1 MRKNAITS
9 ALSGKS
15 KIFLLVCLA
24 AAFAA
29 DLAVFVTL
37 LVLGAGAEYWAFP
50 LVFLLADAL
59 FIVQAAFS
67 NFRFSYTVWQ
77 IVIYCLL
84 TAAMLISTVVCN
96 ICVGET
102 AFTDTASALLIATHA
117 VALFAVIFGYVY
129 AARSIAGGKTAQ
141 TFAVIVITALCVSI
155 TGLYGAFLGFGG
167 YFGQGGGIRPVK
179 YAMDADGNYIAV
191 GTVGAKGDTVVIPEE
206 FNGKKVSAVYSS
218 VFVSEGVKDIYLECS
233 ADVTFLPDNLV
244 MPDGELKIFAE
255 KDAIDRFKAKF
266 YNLYSLGDPTALELA
281 NKTVPYGLDND
292 EVYVT
297 FAYSSDSF
305 ENANGKPLPTWYGK
319 KGDLLDM
326 SYFDE
331 IPYAK
336 YSDKLCDEDLAWCW
350 NSVKDKV
357 ILSDFS
363 INGGDNNGKV
373 NESLVEY
380 VEFER
385 IYAVYPGESNDLL
398 HSTDVEFVYTQT
410 DETKPYKLTT
420 AKNAD
425 KITQPFKRDGFSVKW
440 SYAVSATAGYR
451 TEFDSLS
458 SALEYKT
465 DRVFWIFPKW
475 KMNAPQLNLSSDL
488 ADNTVVYGDGVTL
501 TAEAAPPADGFKL
514 EYLWKF
520 NSEEIE
526 GLSGSVY
533 GIDMARRTHA
543 GEYLVN
549 VKATTEGSSLY
560 ANTVQTLNLK
570 VDRRPVTVE
579 WELPSEDEL
588 VYDNTLKKVTCKIK
602 DGDVITFNGVKDD
615 LGLSKTKFFC
625 FSAGSTTLRAVL
637 TGNDEDNYVISDGSD
652 ARTIVIKQAP
662 LTVTVHVKDKYYDG
676 ETNTCTYEIE
686 GGIGDDKIEIYM
698 QGLTSSAGTHR
709 VTCRLG
715 INRPSTNY
723 YIAECN
729 EPEYTIFKQPLVIEW
744 IIAGDDGFVYDGERH
759 DIVLTAK
766 GTQGKFAGAVCNGYV
781 APDEYSLINAGTH
794 TVGTYILNSNYEVLS
809 GATHTFN
816 IKKRVVNE
824 VRLINKDKQMVYS
837 GYEHTPDCVITG
849 VGKDAGKT
857 IYVTG
862 RGEVN
867 AGTYTFKPD
876 GIEAD
881 YAGNYELGAVDYSGL
896 VYTIKPATAYVIWN
910 GLEITY
916 DGKAHTPAASAGD
929 LKIEVKREGAG
940 IDAGTY
946 KVTAQ
951 IADEQQAKNY
961 VLANSQADMIIKKAK
976 LNVKPDS
983 KTVRAGQ
990 TFSLTYT
997 VTGFANGENAQSVG
1011 LNVTEIFVSG
1021 HKGETILPAGRYNI
1035 IVMGTQVLANYDV
1048 DYAVGI
1054 LTVLAEGK

>member
-102 AFTDTASALLIATHA
+102 AFTNTASALLIATHA

-179 YAMDADGNYIAV
+179 YALDADGNYIAV
-191 GTVGAKGDTVVIPEE
+191 GTVGAKGDTVVITEE

-281 NKTVPYGLDND
+281 NKTVPYDLDND

-440 SYAVSATAGYR
+440 SYAVSATAVYR

-560 ANTVQTLNLK
+560 ANTVQTLDLK

-588 VYDNTLKKVTCKIK
+588 VYDKNIKTAKCKIR
-602 DGDVITFNGVKDD
+602 DGNVLEFGGVKDD
-615 LGLSKTKFFC
+615 LGLSTTEFTFVH
-625 FSAGSTTLRAVL
+625 AGNMSMTTGL
-637 TGNDEDNYVISDGSD
+637 TGTHRDNYIISDGSN

-662 LTVTVHVKDKYYDG
+662 LTVTVDVEDKYYDG

-686 GGIGDDKIEIYM
+686 GSIGDDEIDIYM

-715 INRPSTNY
+715 INRPSSNY

-729 EPEYTIFKQPLVIEW
+729 EPEYTIYKQPLVIEW

-759 DIVLTAK
+759 DIALTAK

-781 APDEYSLINAGTH
+781 APDEYSLMNAGTH
-794 TVGTYILNSNYEVLS
+794 TVGTYVLNPNYEVLS

-896 VYTIKPATAYVIWN
+896 VYTIKPATAYVMWS

-1021 HKGETILPAGRYNI
+1021 HKGETILPAGKYT
-1035 IVMGTQVLANYDV
+1035 IVVFGTQVLKNYEITYDLGV
-1048 DYAVGI
+1048 

>member
-102 AFTDTASALLIATHA
+102 AFTNTASALLIATHA

-440 SYAVSATAGYR
+440 SYAVSATAVYR

-588 VYDNTLKKVTCKIK
+588 VYDKNIKTARCKIR
-602 DGDVITFNGVKDD
+602 DGNVLEFGGVKDD
-615 LGLSKTKFFC
+615 LGLSMTEFTFVH
-625 FSAGSTTLRAVL
+625 AGNMSMTTGL
-637 TGNDEDNYVISDGSD
+637 TGTHRDNYIISDGSN

-662 LTVTVHVKDKYYDG
+662 LTVTVDVEDKYYDG

-686 GGIGDDKIEIYM
+686 GSIGDDEIDIYM

-729 EPEYTIFKQPLVIEW
+729 EPEYTIYKQPLVIEW

-759 DIVLTAK
+759 DIALTAK

-794 TVGTYILNSNYEVLS
+794 TVGTYVLNSNYEVLS

-961 VLANSQADMIIKKAK
+961 VLANSQADMIK
-976 LNVKPDS
+976 
-983 KTVRAGQ
+983 
-990 TFSLTYT
+990 
-997 VTGFANGENAQSVG
+997 
-1011 LNVTEIFVSG
+1011 
-1021 HKGETILPAGRYNI
+1021 KGE
-1035 IVMGTQVLANYDV
+1035 
-1048 DYAVGI
+1048 
-1054 LTVLAEGK
+1054 AER

>member
-15 KIFLLVCLA
+15 KIFLLVCLT

-244 MPDGELKIFAE
+244 MPDGELKIFTE

-451 TEFDSLS
+451 T
-458 SALEYKT
+458 
-465 DRVFWIFPKW
+465 
-475 KMNAPQLNLSSDL
+475 
-488 ADNTVVYGDGVTL
+488 
-501 TAEAAPPADGFKL
+501 
-514 EYLWKF
+514 
-520 NSEEIE
+520 
-526 GLSGSVY
+526 
-533 GIDMARRTHA
+533 
-543 GEYLVN
+543 
-549 VKATTEGSSLY
+549 
-560 ANTVQTLNLK
+560 
-570 VDRRPVTVE
+570 
-579 WELPSEDEL
+579 
-588 VYDNTLKKVTCKIK
+588 
-602 DGDVITFNGVKDD
+602 
-615 LGLSKTKFFC
+615 
-625 FSAGSTTLRAVL
+625 
-637 TGNDEDNYVISDGSD
+637 
-652 ARTIVIKQAP
+652 
-662 LTVTVHVKDKYYDG
+662 
-676 ETNTCTYEIE
+676 
-686 GGIGDDKIEIYM
+686 
-698 QGLTSSAGTHR
+698 
-709 VTCRLG
+709 
-715 INRPSTNY
+715 
-723 YIAECN
+723 
-729 EPEYTIFKQPLVIEW
+729 
-744 IIAGDDGFVYDGERH
+744 
-759 DIVLTAK
+759 
-766 GTQGKFAGAVCNGYV
+766 
-781 APDEYSLINAGTH
+781 
-794 TVGTYILNSNYEVLS
+794 
-809 GATHTFN
+809 
-816 IKKRVVNE
+816 
-824 VRLINKDKQMVYS
+824 
-837 GYEHTPDCVITG
+837 
-849 VGKDAGKT
+849 
-857 IYVTG
+857 
-862 RGEVN
+862 
-867 AGTYTFKPD
+867 
-876 GIEAD
+876 
-881 YAGNYELGAVDYSGL
+881 
-896 VYTIKPATAYVIWN
+896 
-910 GLEITY
+910 
-916 DGKAHTPAASAGD
+916 
-929 LKIEVKREGAG
+929 
-940 IDAGTY
+940 
-946 KVTAQ
+946 
-951 IADEQQAKNY
+951 
-961 VLANSQADMIIKKAK
+961 
-976 LNVKPDS
+976 
-983 KTVRAGQ
+983 
-990 TFSLTYT
+990 
-997 VTGFANGENAQSVG
+997 
-1011 LNVTEIFVSG
+1011 
-1021 HKGETILPAGRYNI
+1021 
-1035 IVMGTQVLANYDV
+1035 
-1048 DYAVGI
+1048 
-1054 LTVLAEGK
+1054 